1 MPTYWAEELG
11 LSTRFRKAFPDRR
24 GWHLL
29 SSVKGQTP
37 EHWVS
42 AANVQLDM
50 RPRALLL
57 WYSTGSHSILRLSN
71 TPQRRNDRYLHS
83 SDRGRAAAA

>member
-1 MPTYWAEELG
+1 VPTYWAEEFG
-11 LSTRFRKAFPDRR
+11 PSSRIRKAFLDRQ

-50 RPRALLL
+50 CPRVFFL
-57 WYSTGSHSILRLSN
+57 
-71 TPQRRNDRYLHS
+71 
-83 SDRGRAAAA
+83 